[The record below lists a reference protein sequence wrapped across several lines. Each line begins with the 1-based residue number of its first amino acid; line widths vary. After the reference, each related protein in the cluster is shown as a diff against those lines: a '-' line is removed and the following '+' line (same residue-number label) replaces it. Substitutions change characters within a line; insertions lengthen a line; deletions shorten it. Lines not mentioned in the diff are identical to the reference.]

1 MTNLAWPNAAA
12 PGLAPFRLDVPDT
25 WTATEPPD
33 ALIAFL
39 GPERDGFRPNLV
51 VFGQRLAAA
60 VTLAEVAEHAAAD
73 AGIVVEREDLAA
85 AGELPAAIRRSAEV
99 ARGLEI
105 HHVMVTTE
113 AEDAS
118 PAGLRSVYT
127 LVGTAQAAHLTEDRP
142 VLEKMIGSFTVRV
155 PAPTD

>member
-1 MTNLAWPNAAA
+1 VSNVLWPNEAA
-12 PGLAPFRLDVPDT
+12 PGLAPFRLDVPDA
-25 WTATEPPD
+25 WTAIEPPD

-51 VFGQRLAAA
+51 VFGQRLASA
-60 VTLAEVAEHAAAD
+60 VTVGEVAERAAGD
-73 AGIVVEREDLAA
+73 GGVVVEREERP

-105 HHVMVTTE
+105 HHLVVATD
-113 AEDAS
+113 AGDAS

-127 LVGTAQAAHLTEDRP
+127 LVGTCQATHLPEDQP
-142 VLEKMIGSFTVRV
+142 VLEKMISSFTVRV
-155 PAPTD
+155 PATAE